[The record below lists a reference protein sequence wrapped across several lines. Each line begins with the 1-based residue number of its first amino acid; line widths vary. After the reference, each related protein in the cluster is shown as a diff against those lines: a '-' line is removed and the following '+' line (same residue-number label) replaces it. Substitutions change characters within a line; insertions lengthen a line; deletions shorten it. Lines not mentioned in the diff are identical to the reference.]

1 MKAIKFFAISA
12 MAAAMIT
19 SCSNED
25 ELSQSNYPS
34 DNIIR
39 ITAGVNNAKTRAE
52 GAGTPLENPLSLTV
66 VNKYTETTLAA
77 KYTYVNKVFK
87 KNDNVWTC
95 SEAEAQTQPLLWQNK
110 ETLVDI
116 AALAPAQEGKF
127 DGVYNKE
134 TRKFSSFSYSVAD
147 DQSTSSDNNDLLYY
161 YAKDFK
167 PGESLKD
174 GKLSIQMNHA
184 FCMIDIVVT
193 LGTEF
198 NKPNV
203 LDDSPIVKVTLGGT
217 KIAANVDVKN
227 APTSSTTGTTE
238 GTTEGS
244 TTTGSTTASF
254 VTASGEATDITT
266 TKGTFTPAVNA
277 EKKADPEVNAISSFS
292 CIAIPQTVAANTFKV
307 SLKTAGKLYE
317 WTSDKEITLQ
327 SGYRYTLNLTMGNDV
342 VLLKGGSI
350 SATPWTEITSD
361 KPLETD

>member
-19 SCSNED
+19 SCSTDD

-39 ITAGVNNAKTRAE
+39 VTAGVNNAKTRAE
-52 GAGTPLENPLSLTV
+52 GAGTEMKNDFSLTI
-66 VNKYTETTLAA
+66 VNKNAP
-77 KYTYVNKVFK
+77 KYTYTDKVFSK
-87 KNDNVWTC
+87 SSGDWAC
-95 SEAEAQTQPLLWQNK
+95 SETLLWQK
-110 ETLVDI
+110 SDALVDI
-116 AALAPAQEGKF
+116 VAFAPAQTGKF
-127 DGVYNKE
+127 NGVYAE
-134 TRKFSSFSYSVAD
+134 GSIQPITYSVAE
-147 DQSTSSDNNDLLYY
+147 DQSTKSDNNDLLYY
-161 YAKDFK
+161 YAKDFN
-167 PGESLKD
+167 PGTSLVNK
-174 GKLSIQMNHA
+174 KLSIQFNHA

-198 NKPNV
+198 NKPKV
-203 LDDSPIVKVTLGGT
+203 LDDSPIVKVTLDGT

-227 APTSSTTGTTE
+227 A
-238 GTTEGS
+238 
-244 TTTGSTTASF
+244 ASV
-254 VTASGEATDITT
+254 VTASETATPTTITT
-266 TKGTFTPAVNA
+266 TKGTFTKAANEEANA
-277 EKKADPEVNAISSFS
+277 KSCFS

-307 SLKTAGKLYE
+307 SLMTAGKRYE

-327 SGYRYTLNLTMGNDV
+327 SGYRYTLELSMGNDV